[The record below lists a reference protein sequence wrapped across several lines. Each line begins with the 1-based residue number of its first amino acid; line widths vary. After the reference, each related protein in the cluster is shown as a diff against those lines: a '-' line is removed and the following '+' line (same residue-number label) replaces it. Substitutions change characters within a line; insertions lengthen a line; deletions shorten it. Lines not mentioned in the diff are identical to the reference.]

1 MRKDIFE
8 KTIEIVKN
16 IMLEASEEADFV
28 KSLEINEDTHM
39 FRDLGLDSIQILMVI
54 TELEDLYEM
63 EFPDEDMD
71 MDYLLVMRNLVDA
84 VIRGIDNKE

>member
-1 MRKDIFE
+1 
-8 KTIEIVKN
+8 
-16 IMLEASEEADFV
+16 
-28 KSLEINEDTHM
+28 M